1 MYLHYSIIFLGL
13 LISIFS
19 YISLTKLS
27 NENMNMKR
35 SKRNCYITISLGI
48 IIILLGSLDLF
59 KVVEIPRKIFLI
71 MIGFLGLASTLIT
84 IFENYPKGYSKIVVM
99 ICGII
104 IIGITVY
111 VWSRPIT
118 EFHSG
123 MPEATKKLREQRD
136 KILNLQQQARKISSD
151 YKQKQ
156 AELRQKYQSRNSHRV
171 PKSSS
176 KTEEILKNAPS
187 VPTKKIEEPQ
197 CTPCAGSTSRSIY
210 EIPSDVENEDLS
222 ELLEE
227 ENEDVNYSELDE
239 LLEEENEDN
248 DFQEIMA
255 NIKDL
260 KNRQNNEKEL
270 SAEELEELYQGLAE
284 LD

>member
-1 MYLHYSIIFLGL
+1 
-13 LISIFS
+13 
-19 YISLTKLS
+19 
-27 NENMNMKR
+27 MKR

-176 KTEEILKNAPS
+176 KTEEILKNAPR
-187 VPTKKIEEPQ
+187 VPTKKIEEPRR
-197 CTPCAGSTSRSIY
+197 TPCAGSTLY

-227 ENEDVNYSELDE
+227 ENEDVMPRSNVNYSELDE

-260 KNRQNNEKEL
+260 KKRQNNEKEL
-270 SAEELEELYQGLAE
+270 TNEELEELYQGLAE